1 MDQQPPN
8 VQQGASSENLK
19 DLEEAVTLTS
29 ASSSNSDLPSFAES
43 EKVTIVRR
51 HSTKT
56 FTGIRFFGRRCSEEK
71 VQIADGASSENLK
84 DLEEA
89 VTLTSASSSNSDLP
103 SFAESEKVT
112 IVRRHST
119 KTFTGIRFFGRRC
132 SEEKVQIADV
142 RKLSFENPL
151 TMI

>member
-1 MDQQPPN
+1 MDQQQQQPPN

-56 FTGIRFFGRRCSEEK
+56 FTGIRFFGRRCTETILQRTNALN
-71 VQIADGASSENLK
+71 VCICYIH
-84 DLEEA
+84 LEIKA
-89 VTLTSASSSNSDLP
+89 LQA
-103 SFAESEKVT
+103 A
-112 IVRRHST
+112 
-119 KTFTGIRFFGRRC
+119 
-132 SEEKVQIADV
+132 
-142 RKLSFENPL
+142 NPAHRPY
-151 TMI
+151 